1 MFPEYKK
8 YSILPESKDTITSF
22 NAIPMSQELV
32 DENNYPLFEG
42 VINLAK
48 DLAKEKQNNQPM
60 KTAMQILNDEIKSK
74 IIPLSKENGN
84 LTDYQYGHNVAY
96 GVVLTLIEYLLEKEK
111 EQILDFTRRAVRKIL
126 DEDRSNP
133 FNLEEY
139 YNETYNK

>member
-1 MFPEYKK
+1 MFPEFKK
-8 YSILPESKDTITSF
+8 YSILPESKGTITSF

-60 KTAMQILNDEIKSK
+60 KTAMQELLTYILVDCRNESGAIQFNAHETFNKF
-74 IIPLSKENGN
+74 
-84 LTDYQYGHNVAY
+84 
-96 GVVLTLIEYLLEKEK
+96 LEKEK
-111 EQILDFTRRAVRKIL
+111 EQIIDFTRRAVRKIL

-133 FNLEEY
+133 FNLEDY
-139 YNETYNK
+139 YNQTYNK